1 MTTRASIIRRPA
13 VAGQFYPGDPDELRS
28 MVDGFLA
35 QAIKSGPDPAALVSP
50 HAGYVFSGHV
60 AGQAFKQAEGVDYD
74 AIVVLGTNHSDPGA
88 RGFAI
93 WPEGA
98 YAMPMGDVPIDS
110 ELARALMEAND
121 RVTFQRSTHQH
132 EHSIEVQLPFLQRV
146 QPGKK
151 FVPIVV
157 CEPTLSSCESLAGTL
172 ATVLKDRRALVVASS
187 DLSHYPQYAD
197 AVRADRATLAAVVS
211 LDPLALQASIEDYMS
226 QGIANLHTCMCGE
239 GPVMTTMMYARA
251 VGAEQVDI
259 LKYANSGD
267 VEYGDKYRVVGY
279 GAVRFAHGAAP
290 GISAQDK
297 ETLLRLA
304 RQTLNDYLGTGK
316 TPEIETP
323 SPGLLAPRATFVTLR
338 VRETGEL
345 RGCRGEI
352 LARQPLVESVTNM
365 AIASATDDPRF
376 HPVTIDEVPEL
387 HIEISALT
395 PMRPIKPEDVVVG
408 KHGLMIVK
416 GHNSGL
422 LLPQVPVEQGWNKEE
437 YLRGLCHK
445 AWLRDND
452 WKAKDAQLYAFEAE
466 VWGEEERGE

>member
-1 MTTRASIIRRPA
+1 MTTKTSIIRRPA
-13 VAGQFYPGDPDELRS
+13 VAGQFYPGNPDELRS

-35 QAIKSGPDPAALVSP
+35 QATKSDPDPAALISP

-60 AGQAFKQAEGVDYD
+60 AAQAFKQAEGVDYD
-74 AIVVLGTNHSDPGA
+74 AIILLGTNHSDLMS
-88 RGFAI
+88 RGFSV

-98 YAMPMGDVPIDS
+98 YSMPMGDVPVDS
-110 ELARALMEAND
+110 ELAKALMDTNSLI
-121 RVTFQRSTHQH
+121 TFQRSAHTS

-157 CEPTLSSCESLAGTL
+157 CEPTLEGSESLALTL
-172 ATVLKDRRALVVASS
+172 ASVLKDRHALVVASS
-187 DLSHYPQYAD
+187 DLSHYPSYND
-197 AVRADRATLAAVVS
+197 AVRADRATLAAVAS

-226 QGIANLHTCMCGE
+226 QGIGDLHTCMCGE
-239 GPVMTTMMYARA
+239 GPVMTAMIYARA
-251 VGAEQVDI
+251 IGAERVDI

-279 GAVRFAHGAAP
+279 GAVRFAHGSAP
-290 GISAQDK
+290 GISAEDK
-297 ETLLRLA
+297 ATLLRLA
-304 RQTLNDYLGTGK
+304 RQTLDEYLGKGK
-316 TPEIETP
+316 MPEFKTQ
-323 SPGLLAPRATFVTLR
+323 SPALLQPRATFVTLR

-352 LARQPLVESVTNM
+352 LARQPLVESVTNI

-376 HPVTIDEVPEL
+376 PPVTIDEVPEL

-395 PMRPIKPEDVVVG
+395 PMKPIKPEEVVVG
-408 KHGLMIVK
+408 RHGLMIVK

-422 LLPQVPVEQGWNKEE
+422 LLPQVPVEQGWDREE
-437 YLRGLCHK
+437 FLRGLCHK

-466 VWGEEERGE
+466 VWGEEE

>member
-1 MTTRASIIRRPA
+1 MTTRTSIIRRPV

-35 QAIKSGPDPAALVSP
+35 QATKSGPDPAALISP

-60 AGQAFKQAEGVDYD
+60 AAQAFKQADGVDYA
-74 AIVVLGTNHSDPGA
+74 AIVVLGTNHSDPTA
-88 RGFAI
+88 HGFSI

-98 YAMPMGDVPIDS
+98 YATPLGDAPIDS
-110 ELARALMEAND
+110 ELAHALMEANS
-121 RVTFQRSTHQH
+121 RITFQRSAHAS

-157 CEPTLSSCESLAGTL
+157 CESTLESCELLAETL

-187 DLSHYPQYAD
+187 DLSHYPRYND

-211 LDPLALQASIEDYMS
+211 LDPLALQASIEDYMG
-226 QGIANLHTCMCGE
+226 QGIADLHTCMCGE
-239 GPVMTTMMYARA
+239 GPVMTTMIYARTM
-251 VGAEQVDI
+251 GAEQVDI

-267 VEYGDKYRVVGY
+267 VEYGDKHRVVGY
-279 GAVRFAHGAAP
+279 GAVRFAHGSAP
-290 GISAQDK
+290 GLAAEDK
-297 ETLLRLA
+297 QTLLHLA
-304 RQTLNDYLGTGK
+304 RQTLNDYLGKGK
-316 TPEIETP
+316 MPEFKTQ
-323 SPGLLAPRATFVTLR
+323 SPALLQPRATFVTLR

-352 LARQPLVESVTNM
+352 LARQPLVESVMNM

-376 HPVTIDEVPEL
+376 SPVTMGEVPDL
-387 HIEISALT
+387 HVEISALT
-395 PMRPIKPEDVVVG
+395 PMKPIKPEEVVVG

-416 GHNSGL
+416 GYNSGL
-422 LLPQVPVEQGWNKEE
+422 LLPQVPVEQGWDKEE

-466 VWGEEERGE
+466 VWGEEE